1 MKLNIYLKFKNVIF
15 ILVVLEIRGHPH
27 RCMAQWCESDGSVLR
42 SGGVGATPNRNVM
55 PGMALRALHRKD
67 HVSDHLRYHRG
78 LQVSF
83 IFWPYLGMG
92 ESPWITPSSV

>member
-1 MKLNIYLKFKNVIF
+1 MKLNISLIFKNVIF

-27 RCMAQWCESDGSVLR
+27 RWLAQWCESDGSVLR
-42 SGGVGATPNRNVM
+42 SGGVGATPNRNVI
-55 PGMALRALHRKD
+55 PGMALRALHGQD

-83 IFWPYLGMG
+83 IYFLALFGNGG
-92 ESPWITPSSV
+92 EPFGYP